1 MNVVIDKLV
10 EVLAAPPGLVLV
22 ASELGRKRPA
32 ASADVPAV
40 AIALKIESTSGNG
53 LGRFIRAGDSLVQST
68 RVVEVQ
74 ARVDSFDGALR
85 VLRIR
90 PLPLRRNPLSHAQA
104 FTADD
109 VQVKNVT
116 TPAQAVD
123 YQFAD
128 EPAGRETFR
137 VDSNR
142 AEIIFGA
149 AQARGDKLAITH
161 WTVAWRDEIL
171 GDNFSGTMLFE
182 VWGSSFTEADG
193 ISRRLQSK
201 LSTDRSAL
209 RSRGFLQI
217 RPAALEPIENV
228 LHTPPV
234 GSTFPVW
241 KQKLEYRFAFES
253 EEGGELSTGPPIKR
267 VDVGIDSQFAE
278 LFSVP

>member
-40 AIALKIESTSGNG
+40 AIALKIDSAGGNG
-53 LGRFIRAGDSLVQST
+53 LGRFIRAGDALVKST
-68 RVVEVQ
+68 RAVEVQ
-74 ARVDSFDGALR
+74 AGNDSFDGSLR

-90 PLPLRRNPLSHAQA
+90 PLPLRRNPSSHVRA
-104 FTADD
+104 FTGND

-116 TPAQAVD
+116 AQAVE
-123 YQFAD
+123 YQFD
-128 EPAGRETFR
+128 GEPAGRETFR

-142 AEIIFGA
+142 AEIVFGA
-149 AQARGDKLAITH
+149 AQTRGDRLEVTH

-171 GDNFSGTMLFE
+171 GDNFSGTMIFE

-201 LSTDRSAL
+201 LSTDRAAL
-209 RSRGFLQI
+209 RSRGFLQL

-253 EEGGELSTGPPIKR
+253 EEGGELSTGPPIRR
-267 VDVGIDSQFAE
+267 VDVDIDSQFAE